1 MEWLTVGNLLNA
13 IGLLLVWGVKNE
25 LKHIDASIKGVKECA
40 VEAKASAE
48 KAHERINF
56 MLENRIK

>member
-13 IGLLLVWGVKNE
+13 IGLLLIYGVKSE

-40 VEAKASAE
+40 IEAKESASQ
-48 KAHERINF
+48 AHDRIDKIL
-56 MLENRIK
+56 MG